1 LSFYNSYR
9 PKRFSDMLGQETII
23 KMLKNQSKA
32 DKLAHAYLLY
42 GASGTG
48 KTTVS
53 RLIAMSAN
61 CLELER
67 DGEPC
72 GHCNNCRLIAEG
84 KHWDCFEMDAAR
96 FRGIDDIKELC
107 YKAYYAPMGRK
118 KVFVLDECHQI
129 TEAGF
134 NALLKLIEEP
144 PPYLIIIMA
153 TTDFSKIPET
163 VKSRCQLLHF
173 NKLTTDQVKTKL
185 HRISQSEGIPLNE
198 NHADLIAQSSNGN
211 CRTAE
216 NILEQTSFVHA

>member
-1 LSFYNSYR
+1 MSFYNDYR
-9 PKRFSDMLGQETII
+9 PHRFSDLLGQEQII
-23 KMLKNQSKA
+23 RMLKNQSKA
-32 DKLAHAYLLY
+32 DKLAHAYFCY
-42 GASGTG
+42 GPSGTG

-61 CLELER
+61 CLELKP

-72 GHCNNCRLIAEG
+72 GVCDNCRLTIEG
-84 KHWDCFEMDAAR
+84 KHWDCCEYDSAR

-107 YKAYYAPMGRK
+107 YKAYFAPLGK
-118 KVFVLDECHQI
+118 KRIFILDECHQI

-144 PPYLIIIMA
+144 PPYLLIVLV

-173 NKLTTDQVKTKL
+173 NSLTTDQVKTKL
-185 HRISQSEGIPLNE
+185 QRISHSEGIPLNE
-198 NHADLIAQSSNGN
+198 THANFIAQSSGGN